1 MESKG
6 SGSAKSLGTR
16 GKGLLNDALGVK
28 QGGSPKFGKNVSPR
42 WLAAVSAA
50 QAWVDPWEDRGI
62 HFLQTERAIE
72 HFCRLEGDKVV
83 WGSNEI
89 LVKIESE
96 AFDEGAQRRCFRMK
110 VRGMCCARVDGSRMM
125 SPGVLHVARCC
136 LSCGCGMFVTHTR
149 TQTLTFTT
157 HIHRA
162 TPRNSKTSTARSSR
176 IRFRTSSRSCRTASS
191 RASTGWAGRR
201 RCASVRS
208 TSKRERKRERE
219 RKRVRECV

>member
-1 MESKG
+1 MEASVHDEEVKLNDFENRFSIFRHSSSTTSMESKG

-110 VRGMCCARVDGSRMM
+110 VRCGMCCARGWLADDVAWC
-125 SPGVLHVARCC
+125 VARRAVLLVVWMWNVCD
-136 LSCGCGMFVTHTR
+136 THTHSN
-149 TQTLTFTT
+149 T
-157 HIHRA
+157 HIHHSHS
-162 TPRNSKTSTARSSR
+162 PRNP
-176 IRFRTSSRSCRTASS
+176 
-191 RASTGWAGRR
+191 
-201 RCASVRS
+201 
-208 TSKRERKRERE
+208 
-219 RKRVRECV
+219 